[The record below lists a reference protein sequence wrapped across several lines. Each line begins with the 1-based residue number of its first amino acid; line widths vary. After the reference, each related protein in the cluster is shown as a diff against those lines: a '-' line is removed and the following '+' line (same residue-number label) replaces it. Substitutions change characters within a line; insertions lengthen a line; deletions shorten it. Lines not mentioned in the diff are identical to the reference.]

1 MSSET
6 PAEFISSWTAWH
18 TARERSVRAPHG
30 IASLRHT
37 HWLTEEATPLDG
49 APGTWRADATG
60 IVGERLTGTG
70 LTTPSGAQIM
80 TDRVELVHGE
90 ELHFGDALLR
100 GMERDGSYALRVL
113 DPSAPSRVSL
123 SGISAFVPDVAWI
136 RPARFVPSPG
146 VTVETESIDGHVT
159 TESPVGRVELEL
171 GDEAVSL
178 TVTGGPNGLWAVFSD
193 GTSGD
198 ETYRFRFISM
208 PAPTADGHVLVDFNR
223 AYLPPCAFSD
233 HYVCPLPASNNRL
246 RTRITAGEQ
255 LPLGSEPSHAA

>member
-6 PAEFISSWTAWH
+6 PAEFIASWTAWH

-30 IASLRHT
+30 IAALRFT
-37 HWLTEEATPLDG
+37 HWLTEEATPLEG

-80 TDRVELVHGE
+80 TDRVELVHGD

-100 GMERDGSYALRVL
+100 GMERDGVYALRVL
-113 DPSAPSRVSL
+113 DPEAPTRTSL
-123 SGISAFVPDVAWI
+123 AGISAFAPDVAWI
-136 RPARFVPSPG
+136 RPARFVPSPD

-159 TESPVGRVELEL
+159 TETPVGRVEFEL

-198 ETYRFRFISM
+198 ESYRFRFISM

-233 HYVCPLPASNNRL
+233 HYVCPLPAPNNRL
-246 RTRITAGEQ
+246 RTRITAGER
-255 LPLGSEPSHAA
+255 LPLGQ